1 MVTISDGGCALL
13 LNPGMNGSV
22 LSRMSQTGNGDG
34 NTPAMMC
41 ETRSRNSARINGT
54 LADDMAGNFES

>member
-1 MVTISDGGCALL
+1 VVTISGGGGEVL
-13 LNPGMNGSV
+13 LNPGICESV
-22 LSRMSQTGNGDG
+22 SLRMSQTGNRSG
-34 NTPAMMC
+34 NTPAMMG